1 LETAGTVERIERLRV
16 HESGGIEI
24 RFSWWKDGKTFMP
37 HPLDLPEAELLP
49 LIKEAIAKG
58 VFSDKFIADLRDILD
73 EAMRRQHNT

>member
-1 LETAGTVERIERLRV
+1 
-16 HESGGIEI
+16 
-24 RFSWWKDGKTFMP
+24 MP